1 MCSFT
6 ISVSLPSAAYVVLFW
21 GELSPFSK
29 AMNTII
35 AVFGVCGAVVGTYCA
50 VVLGGEG
57 NAATLEALNSFLIRH

>member
-6 ISVSLPSAAYVVLFW
+6 ISVSLPCAAYVVLFW

-35 AVFGVCGAVVGTYCA
+35 AVFGVCCAVVGTYCA
-50 VVLGGEG
+50 IVLGGEG
-57 NAATLEALNSFLIRH
+57 NAASLEALNSFVNHH